1 MKSKKKKES
10 HSPEIVMDQDN
21 VRIHDSRNRE
31 AIRKSLELG
40 AGRSIFVDSENVI
53 IGGNGVF
60 QEAREMGFPVRVID
74 SDGSEL
80 IAIRRTD
87 LKTRDAKRKALAIA
101 DNRTNDLSAF
111 DDAKVAAIF
120 QDLEDF
126 AANTGFTDKEIAELM
141 AAQDAASENI
151 EQFGDE
157 KPEIEFSE
165 ELLECHNYVVL
176 FFDNEVD
183 WLQIQTLL
191 GLQTVKDSSSKPG
204 YIRTG
209 TGRVIRGA
217 EALNKILGAA
227 Q

>member
-1 MKSKKKKES
+1 M
-10 HSPEIVMDQDN
+10 
-21 VRIHDSRNRE
+21 
-31 AIRKSLELG
+31 
-40 AGRSIFVDSENVI
+40 DSENVI

-60 QEAREMGFPVRVID
+60 QEARDMGIPVRVID

-87 LKTRDAKRKALAIA
+87 LKTNDAKRKALAIA
-101 DNRTNDLSAF
+101 DNRTNDLSVF
-111 DDAKVAAIF
+111 DDARVASLF
-120 QDLEDF
+120 QDLEEF
-126 AANTGFTDKEIAELM
+126 AANTGFTDKEIAGLL
-141 AAQDAASENI
+141 AAQEMAGENI
-151 EQFGDE
+151 AESTED
-157 KPEIEFSE
+157 KPEVEFSE

-191 GLQTVKDSSSKPG
+191 GLKTVKDSSSKPG

-209 TGRVIRGA
+209 TGRVVKGPD
-217 EALNKILGAA
+217 ALNKILESA